1 MNRRDFLNFPLKGIK
16 NNKEEKSNV
25 QEKNT
30 VNNLNQPNNTDLT
43 ALASDFTEEMLF
55 IEVMKMGIDPASLSQ
70 DQMLR
75 LVFNKLEKKPS
86 QIEVKKIK

>member
-1 MNRRDFLNFPLKGIK
+1 MNRRDFLNFPLKGIRK
-16 NNKEEKSNV
+16 NKEEKSNV
-25 QEKNT
+25 QNKNKED
-30 VNNLNQPNNTDLT
+30 NLNQPNSIDLS

-75 LVFNKLEKKPS
+75 LIFNKLEKK
-86 QIEVKKIK
+86 